1 MPSFKL
7 IVSAVVMNLHG
18 LVGRRVN
25 ALVMIVSIAGV
36 VAVFSG
42 VLAMNAGLDE
52 AMRDAGRSDRVI
64 VLRAG
69 STVEIASAISHEER
83 NMIANSADLRR
94 SPDGMPLITGEAVAP
109 LTLIERGSGM
119 EVNGTIRGVGTEIMA
134 MRPEIKIVQGRMF
147 EPGKFEIVVGRKALE
162 QFRGLAL
169 GSDLVA
175 YGTTWKVV
183 GIYSA
188 GRSIRESE
196 LMADVSTIMSVSHR
210 PMFQNI
216 TVVLPGAEAFTRFKK
231 ALAANPSLAMD
242 VFTEPEFLQR
252 ETQSLNRMLRFMAY
266 VMGGIMALGATFV
279 AINAMYSSIDDR
291 RREIATLRAIGF
303 PPVVVVASILVEA
316 ALLALVGGVLGA
328 AMAWLVANGS
338 TVSTAVGG
346 DLRQLVFNVVLTPS
360 VVLKGLC
367 AALLIGVLG
376 GLIPA
381 VRSIKSQV
389 VDDLRAI

>member
-18 LVGRRVN
+18 LAGRRVN

-83 NMIANSADLRR
+83 NMIANSADVRR
-94 SPDGMPLITGEAVAP
+94 SADGTPLITGEAVAP

-134 MRPEIKIVQGRMF
+134 LRPEIKIVQGRMF

-162 QFRGLAL
+162 QFRGLAP

-196 LMADVSTIMSVSHR
+196 LMADVNTIMSVSHR

-316 ALLALVGGVLGA
+316 ALLALVGGLLGA

-376 GLIPA
+376 GLVPA

>member
-69 STVEIASAISHEER
+69 STVEIASAISHEGR